1 MAVDMNTQPP
11 VQIGKELELVK
22 RYVLLGMT
30 MRILNHDIRVVGAS
44 PTKLPRLYES
54 MLRGLQDRVLLE
66 LAALRKQ
73 FRESGIRI
81 YDETAGTD
89 GLTARYLCRGY
100 EHSFSLIWSYVRS
113 EAERMLK
120 SHLKG

>member
-1 MAVDMNTQPP
+1 MAVDVDNQPP
-11 VQIGKELELVK
+11 VQIGRELELVK

-30 MRILNHDIRVVGAS
+30 TRILNHDIRIVGAS

-73 FRESGIRI
+73 FRESDIRI
-81 YDETAGTD
+81 FDETSGKD
-89 GLTARYLCRGY
+89 GLTARYQCRGY
-100 EHSFSLIWSYVRS
+100 EHSFSMIWSYVRA
-113 EAERMLK
+113 EAERLLK
-120 SHLKG
+120 AYLKV